1 MTLIGAISKE
11 EIVATKI
18 INESMKGDDFREFM
32 MKKLIEVGL
41 SLVDKSAF
49 VNWMTQCCYCAS

>member
-18 INESMKGDDFREFM
+18 INESMKGNDFREFIM
-32 MKKLIEVGL
+32 NDLLPKLRKGSVVIMDNL
-41 SLVDKSAF
+41 R
-49 VNWMTQCCYCAS
+49 THT